1 MPFGRV
7 WGVRAEF
14 QARHASAGVCPRA
27 ACPSVCVGRA
37 RKPRAACVFVGR
49 DHPRLEFMEK
59 TLWRLLEQTH
69 APTVGAHRPTEHAAC
84 APPCARM
91 RHGHGRA
98 RRMAMRLRGAC
109 AQGAARAMRL
119 RGACAQ
125 VAARA
130 MRLRGACAHGA
141 ARKVP
146 TIEVLGAVLCPL
158 GAHAVRPSCPPNAHH
173 ARPMR
178 TYGRNAHSTHKS
190 DAKPIF

>member
-1 MPFGRV
+1 MEVVGTNPCPHRRCPQAHRACSMRAPMRTNAARPWAGAPHGHASA
-7 WGVRAEF
+7 WGLRAGCR
-14 QARHASAGVCPRA
+14 ARHASAWGVRA
-27 ACPSVCVGRA
+27 GCRA
-37 RKPRAACVFVGR
+37 RHASAWGVRAG
-49 DHPRLEFMEK
+49 
-59 TLWRLLEQTH
+59 
-69 APTVGAHRPTEHAAC
+69 
-84 APPCARM
+84 
-91 RHGHGRA
+91 GRA
-98 RRMAMRLRGAC
+98 RRKP
-109 AQGAARAMRL
+109 
-119 RGACAQ
+119 
-125 VAARA
+125 